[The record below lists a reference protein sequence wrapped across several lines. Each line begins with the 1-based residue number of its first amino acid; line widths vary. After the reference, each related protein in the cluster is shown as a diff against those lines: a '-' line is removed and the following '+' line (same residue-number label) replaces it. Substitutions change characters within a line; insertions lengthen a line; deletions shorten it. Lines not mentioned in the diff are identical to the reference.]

1 MLKPIGVVLI
11 SAILTGCGTFGSR
24 VTHGYECKVYPA
36 TQFDIQ
42 GIKEGYPFSSLIDLP
57 FSIITDTLILP
68 WDTHRLYTDEICKKT
83 HL

>member
-1 MLKPIGVVLI
+1 M
-11 SAILTGCGTFGSR
+11 TG
-24 VTHGYECKVYPA
+24 
-36 TQFDIQ
+36 IQ
-42 GIKEGYPFSSLIDLP
+42 GIKESYPCSSLIDLP